1 MIDEKLLDVLV
12 CPACK
17 VKVVP
22 DGEWLVCQN
31 PSCGLRYPVRDDIP
45 IMLIEEAVKPEE
57 AEGKAD

>member
-31 PSCGLRYPVRDDIP
+31 SSCGTSNWVRRTRAQT
-45 IMLIEEAVKPEE
+45 LYL
-57 AEGKAD
+57 